1 MLNSV
6 ALAGNLTRDPQMRT
20 TQGGMAILSMGIAV
34 NDRRKNQQTGEWEDV
49 PQYFELTMFGKRA
62 EAVSKYLSKGTKVAV
77 QGKLHYSSWN
87 TEDGQKRSKVD
98 VTVDELEF
106 MSRRDDGQQ
115 QGGYGGNVSPQV
127 AYAAQRAQAATG
139 YDDVS
144 YGVFDE
150 DIPF

>member
-34 NDRRKNQQTGEWEDV
+34 NDRKKNQQTGEWEDV

-77 QGKLHYSSWN
+77 QGKLHYSSWE
-87 TEDGQKRSKVD
+87 TQDGQKRSKVD

-106 MSRRDDGQQ
+106 MSRSDGQR

-127 AYAAQRAQAATG
+127 AYAAQQAQAATG
-139 YDDVS
+139 YDDWL
-144 YGVFDE
+144 DE
-150 DIPF
+150 SIPF

>member
-106 MSRRDDGQQ
+106 MSRRDEGQQ
-115 QGGYGGNVSPQV
+115 QGWQDSYSGVSPQV
-127 AYAAQRAQAATG
+127 AYAAQQAQQASG
-139 YDDVS
+139 YD
-144 YGVFDE
+144 GVYDMS

>member
-77 QGKLHYSSWN
+77 QGKLHYSSWE
-87 TEDGQKRSKVD
+87 TQDGQKRSKVD

-106 MSRRDDGQQ
+106 MSRRDEGQQ

-127 AYAAQRAQAATG
+127 AYAAQQAQAATG
-139 YDDVS
+139 Y
-144 YGVFDE
+144 E
-150 DIPF
+150 DWDAEIPF

>member
-34 NDRRKNQQTGEWEDV
+34 NDRRKNQQTGEWEDI

-77 QGKLHYSSWN
+77 QGKLLYSSWE
-87 TEDGQKRSKVD
+87 TQDGQKRSKVD

-106 MSRRDDGQQ
+106 MSRRDEGQQ
-115 QGGYGGNVSPQV
+115 QGGYCGNVSPQV
-127 AYAAQRAQAATG
+127 AYAAQQAQAATG
-139 YDDVS
+139 YDMSV
-144 YGVFDE
+144 YDE
-150 DIPF
+150 DIPFD

>member
-77 QGKLHYSSWN
+77 QGKLHYSSWE
-87 TEDGQKRSKVD
+87 TQDGQKRSKVD

-106 MSRRDDGQQ
+106 MSRGDGQR
-115 QGGYGGNVSPQV
+115 QGGQDSYSGVSPQV
-127 AYAAQRAQAATG
+127 AYAAQQAQQASG
-139 YDDVS
+139 YD
-144 YGVFDE
+144 GVYDMS